1 MSNRG
6 LITAFIT
13 IVLVLTAACSALGTS
28 DLDPDMTVDPDLNA
42 TVQNTSVPVETAEP
56 TCLGD
61 NVSPIGKAIA
71 DQYKSASYK
80 QIMTWFCNGA
90 EFEDILVAL
99 ETEIQTDT
107 TADEILQMLAEGFSW
122 EDIWLITGLTD

>member
-6 LITAFIT
+6 LITAFT
-13 IVLVLTAACSALGTS
+13 TLVLVLAAACSALGTS
-28 DLDPDMTVDPDLNA
+28 DVDPGLNA
-42 TVQNTSVPVETAEP
+42 TAQNTSVPVETAEP

-61 NVSPIGKAIA
+61 NVSPIGQAIA
-71 DQYKSASYK
+71 DQYESASYK
-80 QIMTWFCNGA
+80 QIITWFCNGA

-107 TADEILQMLAEGFSW
+107 TADEILQMLSEGFTW
-122 EDIWLITGLTD
+122 DDIWLITGLTD

>member
-1 MSNRG
+1 MSNRD
-6 LITAFIT
+6 LNTAFIT

-28 DLDPDMTVDPDLNA
+28 DIDPGLTA
-42 TVQNTSVPVETAEP
+42 TVQNTSIPVETAEP

-61 NVSPIGKAIA
+61 NVSPIGMAIA

-99 ETEIQTDT
+99 ETEIQTNT

>member
-1 MSNRG
+1 MSNRD
-6 LITAFIT
+6 LNTAFIT

-28 DLDPDMTVDPDLNA
+28 DVDPGLTA
-42 TVQNTSVPVETAEP
+42 TVKNTSVPVETAEP

>member
-13 IVLVLTAACSALGTS
+13 IVLVQTAACSALGTS
-28 DLDPDMTVDPDLNA
+28 DVDPGLKV
-42 TVQNTSVPVETAEP
+42 TVQNTSVPIETAEP
-56 TCLGD
+56 TCLVD
-61 NVSPIGKAIA
+61 NVSPIGQAIA
-71 DQYKSASYK
+71 DQYESASYK
-80 QIMTWFCNGA
+80 QIITWFCNGA

-107 TADEILQMLAEGFSW
+107 TADEILQMLAEGFTW
-122 EDIWLITGLTD
+122 DDIWLITGLTD

>member
-1 MSNRG
+1 MYKNFMSKRG
-6 LITAFIT
+6 LVTAFIT
-13 IVLVLTAACSALGTS
+13 IVLVQTAACSALGTS
-28 DLDPDMTVDPDLNA
+28 DVDPDLNA
-42 TVQNTSVPVETAEP
+42 TVQNTSVPDETVEP

-61 NVSPIGKAIA
+61 NVSPIGQAIA
-71 DQYKSASYK
+71 DQYESASYN

-107 TADEILQMLAEGFSW
+107 TADEILQMLAEGFTW
-122 EDIWLITGLTD
+122 DDIWLITGLTD